1 MCVSSRNLITIVL
14 VCDLHCFFLLTILK
28 KGERYGFVDGG
39 ERAAVEMW
47 GAGAEIGEEA
57 RAGAK
62 SHFCESK

>member
-1 MCVSSRNLITIVL
+1 MCVSRWNLIIIVL
-14 VCDLHCFFLLTILK
+14 VCDLHCFFLLTK

-39 ERAAVEMW
+39 GASGGRDEEW